1 MAEKSWQFFQHNHS
15 MTSTTR
21 PFSLGTSWFALRR
34 MAQRSPACAC
44 LATHLGK
51 ETPEISWTTTKAYRT
66 GDHALID
73 NLNELNDVSYVVLTL
88 NHSSIPSILR
98 FWILFVFR
106 ARIPRQGTVW
116 YSMYSFF
123 LSISTCSTF
132 KKETIRPERF
142 AFSSCAPLESGQKK
156 QIARPPSRET
166 QMLQAELTWNR
177 KTLWKVPW
185 NLWKPNWVL
194 WKSRRVVRM

>member
-73 NLNELNDVSYVVLTL
+73 NLNDQWCLIC
-88 NHSSIPSILR
+88 SSHIEPFLHTFHFALLDTSKDSQTR
-98 FWILFVFR
+98 YSMVTY
-106 ARIPRQGTVW
+106 GTV
-116 YSMYSFF
+116 FF
-123 LSISTCSTF
+123 SPFPYVPLS
-132 KKETIRPERF
+132 KKRRF
-142 AFSSCAPLESGQKK
+142 ALKDS
-156 QIARPPSRET
+156 PSRPALLWSRGRKSKLPDLRVAKPKCSELSWHET
-166 QMLQAELTWNR
+166 E
-177 KTLWKVPW
+177 KTLWKVP

-194 WKSRRVVRM
+194 WKSRRVVRI